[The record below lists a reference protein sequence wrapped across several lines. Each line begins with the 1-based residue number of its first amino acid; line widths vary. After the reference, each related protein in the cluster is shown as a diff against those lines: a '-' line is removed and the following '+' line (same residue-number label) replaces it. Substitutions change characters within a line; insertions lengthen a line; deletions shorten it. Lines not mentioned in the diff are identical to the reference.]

1 MNPELLTVA
10 LLAGAANWAFR
21 TLPTRFGAPGGAAD
35 GLVARFLA
43 AVGPAAICTLFVASL
58 LPALRAL
65 PMDAIPLVAGVGAVL
80 ATFVATRS
88 VAAGTFAG
96 AIAFGLATWAAG

>member
-1 MNPELLTVA
+1 MNPELLAVA

-21 TLPTRFGAPGGAAD
+21 YLPTRFGAPGGAGD
-35 GLVARFLA
+35 GPVARFLA

-58 LPALRAL
+58 LPALTAL
-65 PMDAIPLVAGVGAVL
+65 PAGAIPLAAGVGAVL
-80 ATFVATRS
+80 AAFAATRS

-96 AIAFGLATWAAG
+96 AIAFGLATWATG